1 MNHSKAQIQTNSVS
15 VYFPFDSSV
24 PSEGDLEEL
33 EQNLSSSTIDTLYVF
48 AYCDI
53 IGSHRYNDSLAQMRQ
68 KAILD
73 WIEEKET
80 LNLEN
85 AKIIAKAFGKR
96 KPINANETKEQRK
109 LNRRVDVRWVNRINS
124 IVDEQEVDKE
134 SAPSLAGF
142 DIKEP
147 LLETNQALVEQIE
160 VAKQTGKSL
169 ALKNINFIGG
179 RARFQPSSAP
189 SLKELLQLMRN
200 NPDLQIEIQGHVC
213 CTSNGAD
220 GPNIETGG
228 KYLSLDRAKAVYDY
242 LVINGID
249 SKRMRYKGFGGSKKI
264 YNPERNDYEANQN
277 RRVEIAIIK

>member
-1 MNHSKAQIQTNSVS
+1 MNHSKAQIQTNSLS
-15 VYFPFDSSV
+15 VYFPFDSSL

-109 LNRRVDVRWVNRINS
+109 LNRRVDVRWVARIKGLENEKDAHEELEHPDDR
-124 IVDEQEVDKE
+124 VDNKAFLVETSRE
-134 SAPSLAGF
+134 
-142 DIKEP
+142 
-147 LLETNQALVEQIE
+147 LEEQIE
-160 VAKQTGKSL
+160 VARKTGKSL
-169 ALKNINFIGG
+169 ALKNINFVGG
-179 RARFQPSSAP
+179 RARFQPSSTS
-189 SLKELLQLMRN
+189 SLKELLQIMRN
-200 NPDLQIEIQGHVC
+200 NPDLEIEIQGHVC
-213 CTSNGAD
+213 CTSDGAD

-228 KYLSLDRAKAVYDY
+228 RYLSLDRAKAVYDY
-242 LVINGID
+242 LVENGID
-249 SKRMRYKGFGGSKKI
+249 SNRMRYVGFGGSKKI
-264 YNPERNDYEANQN
+264 FYPERSAYEQNRN
-277 RRVEIAIIK
+277 RRVEITIIK